1 MCGTGWSCSAHAKDI
16 WTSPEWEL
24 REKLAN
30 MRWAVTCTAHGH
42 DYLAGLSPDPS
53 KVTLL
58 YHGIDLG
65 RFPEPVNP
73 GSKRDGSNPAEPVRI
88 LTVGRAVEK
97 KGLDTLI
104 DALAALPAE
113 LYWTWTHI
121 GGGMLKESLAAQVER
136 NGLSDRVEML
146 GARPQEFVLRTYKD
160 SDLFVLPSRIA
171 DDGDRDGLPNVLL
184 EAQSQ
189 GLACISTPVSG
200 IVELLEDGKNG
211 RLVPPDDVAAL
222 SAAIGSFIRSPEI
235 RNAFGAAGM
244 KKVRTLFDHRAT
256 ISRLL
261 DRFEESGF
269 RPVSVALTSH
279 AAQ

>member
-1 MCGTGWSCSAHAKDI
+1 M
-16 WTSPEWEL
+16 
-24 REKLAN
+24 RERA
-30 MRWAVTCTAHGH
+30 
-42 DYLAGLSPDPS
+42 
-53 KVTLL
+53 LL
-58 YHGIDLG
+58 VA
-65 RFPEPVNP
+65 R
-73 GSKRDGSNPAEPVRI
+73 SQAQ
-88 LTVGRAVEK
+88 
-97 KGLDTLI
+97 
-104 DALAALPAE
+104 AL
-113 LYWTWTHI
+113 
-121 GGGMLKESLAAQVER
+121 
-136 NGLSDRVEML
+136 GLSDRIKWL
-146 GARPQEFVLRTYKD
+146 GPRDQAEVLEHYRLAD
-160 SDLFVLPSRIA
+160 IFVLPCRVSA
-171 DDGDRDGLPNVLL
+171 DGDRDGLPNVLM